1 MHTCEKR
8 FPLLFGALSVIN
20 YVMPKNRI
28 VQYRATRGLLLLLI
42 VTSVMACAVL
52 PWKRER
58 SPYTKQEVARLSDK
72 DIYIIDGEKYI
83 KVPSGTDEQGNVQIR
98 YVKVDRYL
106 AGEVEPL
113 PLEQERVTK
122 EKKQEVASTTQEEEG
137 VSTQEPVV
145 QGQEVQEPPPVT
157 TRTIKHPYLKRKIAI
172 LPFEDRTQFTLEKFG
187 EVIADRL
194 AKKMEDEVFT
204 SQVIDREMMRLTL
217 TRSGLTARD
226 LSNPSKTTVLN
237 KTLGIQGVIVGT
249 VYGPFV
255 TTTDPVEYEKTSMAI
270 VRVAVKFIDTS
281 QGRVVKEFIATNPLG
296 GSEEFGVLSEER
308 AKYRALDLAVDQ
320 IIAQLVSAI
329 QGMDWLT
336 RIALVEGNTV
346 YLNAGNRTGLK
357 KGDLLE
363 VYSAGDVGGAKPI
376 GRIKVSKLF
385 GVDAAVAQVIRGR
398 VQVNAVVKPLPQS

>member
-1 MHTCEKR
+1 MVR
-8 FPLLFGALSVIN
+8 
-20 YVMPKNRI
+20 
-28 VQYRATRGLLLLLI
+28 YRATIGLLLLLI
-42 VTSVMACAVL
+42 VTALMACAVL
-52 PWKRER
+52 PWKRDR
-58 SPYTKQEVARLSDK
+58 SPYTKEEVAKLSDK
-72 DIYIIDGEKYI
+72 DIYIIDGEKYL
-83 KVPSGTDEQGNVQIR
+83 KVPSGTDEQGNVQFQ
-98 YVKVDRYL
+98 YVMVDRYL

-113 PLEQERVTK
+113 PLEKERLTK
-122 EKKQEVASTTQEEEG
+122 EETREVERTTQETKG
-137 VSTQEPVV
+137 VSTQEPMV
-145 QGQEVQEPPPVT
+145 QEQEVQEPPPVT
-157 TRTIKHPYLKRKIAI
+157 TRTVKHPYLKRKIAI

-204 SQVIDREMMRLTL
+204 SQVMDREMVRLTL
-217 TRSGLTARD
+217 ARSGLTAQD
-226 LSNPSKTTVLN
+226 LSNPSKARVLN
-237 KTLGIQGVIVGT
+237 KTLGIQGVIEGT

-255 TTTDPVEYEKTSMAI
+255 TSTDPVEYERISMAI

-281 QGRVVKEFIATNPLG
+281 QGRVVKEFVATNPLG

-308 AKYRALDLAVDQ
+308 AKYRAVDLAVDQ
-320 IIAQLVSAI
+320 IITQLVSEI
-329 QGMDWLT
+329 QGMEWLT

-357 KGDLLE
+357 QGDLFE
-363 VYSAGDVGGAKPI
+363 VYSAGDVDGARPI

>member
-1 MHTCEKR
+1 
-8 FPLLFGALSVIN
+8 LLFGALSVIN
-20 YVMPKNRI
+20 YVMPKNRM
-28 VQYRATRGLLLLLI
+28 VRYRATIGLLLVLL
-42 VTSVMACAVL
+42 VTSVMACSIL

-58 SPYTKQEVARLSDK
+58 SPYTKEEVSRLSDK
-72 DIYIIDGEKYI
+72 DIYIIDGEKYL
-83 KVPSGTDEQGNVQIR
+83 KVPSGTDEQGNVQFH

-113 PLEQERVTK
+113 PLEQERVRK
-122 EKKQEVASTTQEEEG
+122 EETQEVARTTQEAES

-145 QGQEVQEPPPVT
+145 QGQEVQESPPVT

-194 AKKMEDEVFT
+194 TKKMEDEVFT
-204 SQVIDREMMRLTL
+204 SQVIDREMVRLTL
-217 TRSGLTARD
+217 ARSGLTAQD

-270 VRVAVKFIDTS
+270 VKVAVKFIDTS
-281 QGRVVKEFIATNPLG
+281 QGRVMKEFVATNPLG
-296 GSEEFGVLSEER
+296 GSEEFGELSEER
-308 AKYRALDLAVDQ
+308 AKYRAVDLAVDQ
-320 IIAQLVSAI
+320 IIAQLVSEI

-357 KGDLLE
+357 AGDLLE
-363 VYSAGDVGGAKPI
+363 VYSAGDVDGARPI

>member
-1 MHTCEKR
+1 M
-8 FPLLFGALSVIN
+8 
-20 YVMPKNRI
+20 
-28 VQYRATRGLLLLLI
+28 LLLLI

-106 AGEVEPL
+106 AGEVDPL

-122 EKKQEVASTTQEEEG
+122 EKKQEVASKTQEEEG

>member
-1 MHTCEKR
+1 MVR
-8 FPLLFGALSVIN
+8 
-20 YVMPKNRI
+20 
-28 VQYRATRGLLLLLI
+28 YRATIGLLLVLL
-42 VTSVMACAVL
+42 VTSVMACSVL

-58 SPYTKQEVARLSDK
+58 SPYTKEEVSRLSDK
-72 DIYIIDGEKYI
+72 DIYIIDGEKYL
-83 KVPSGTDEQGNVQIR
+83 KVPSGTDEQGNVQFH

-113 PLEQERVTK
+113 PLEQERVRK
-122 EKKQEVASTTQEEEG
+122 EETQEVARTTQEAES

-145 QGQEVQEPPPVT
+145 QGQEVQESPPVT

-194 AKKMEDEVFT
+194 TKKMEDEVFT
-204 SQVIDREMMRLTL
+204 SQVIDREMVRLTL
-217 TRSGLTARD
+217 ARSGLTAQD

-270 VRVAVKFIDTS
+270 VKVAVKFIDTS
-281 QGRVVKEFIATNPLG
+281 QGRVMKEFVATNPLG
-296 GSEEFGVLSEER
+296 GSEEFGELSEER
-308 AKYRALDLAVDQ
+308 AKYRAVDLAVDQ
-320 IIAQLVSAI
+320 IIAQLVSEI

-357 KGDLLE
+357 AGDLLE
-363 VYSAGDVGGAKPI
+363 VYSAGDVDGARPI

>member
-1 MHTCEKR
+1 
-8 FPLLFGALSVIN
+8 LLFGALSVIN
-20 YVMPKNRI
+20 YVMPKNRM
-28 VQYRATRGLLLLLI
+28 VRYRATIGLLLVLL
-42 VTSVMACAVL
+42 VTSVMACSVL

-58 SPYTKQEVARLSDK
+58 SPYTKEEVSRLSDK
-72 DIYIIDGEKYI
+72 DIYIIDGEKYL
-83 KVPSGTDEQGNVQIR
+83 KVPSGTDEQGNVQFH

-113 PLEQERVTK
+113 PLEQERVRK
-122 EKKQEVASTTQEEEG
+122 EETQEVARTTQEAES

-145 QGQEVQEPPPVT
+145 QGQEVQESPPVT

-194 AKKMEDEVFT
+194 TKKMEDEVFT
-204 SQVIDREMMRLTL
+204 SQVIDREMVRLTL
-217 TRSGLTARD
+217 ARSGLTAQD

-270 VRVAVKFIDTS
+270 VKVAVKFIDTS
-281 QGRVVKEFIATNPLG
+281 QGRVMKEFVATNPLG
-296 GSEEFGVLSEER
+296 GSEEFGELSEER
-308 AKYRALDLAVDQ
+308 AKYRAVDLAVDQ
-320 IIAQLVSAI
+320 IIAQLVSEI

-357 KGDLLE
+357 AGDLLE
-363 VYSAGDVGGAKPI
+363 VYSAGDVDGARPI